1 MLKIERNEGKYYF
14 LPSNLKS
21 ITNKLEQNA
30 QRDNREYKK
39 QLIEKDD
46 EIKSLREEIA
56 SLQT

>member
-1 MLKIERNEGKYYF
+1 MLKIERNEGKYCF

-46 EIKSLREEIA
+46 EIKSLHEEIA